1 MKIERTTRAPM
12 TQPPFLRISTKVM
25 SLASWVTS
33 WAEAMEGISAKM
45 SASKKQVFMK
55 LFLKV

>member
-1 MKIERTTRAPM
+1 M